1 MVSRDGITTIA
12 IAGLA
17 AATLGTVLAVNYF
30 RPQSNL
36 ESKVSTSYEQRDR
49 KVLKFEQNQGM
60 AMPAEVYLDK
70 DAVVMGNQ
78 VLEEVAPAYRDIL
91 DQRKQ
96 ENFEARQIY
105 QIFGKEMDDT
115 IENVDNVGLVTADE
129 ARNALRMIKEIKKT
143 SKTRNEQFERIRLAF
158 PLDFAGSMVEEQEQA
173 ERGYD
178 KPREYGNG
186 QPQRNGP
193 TGQLSDKSTWD
204 YMFPK

>member
-1 MVSRDGITTIA
+1 MATWKEILSVGVVT
-12 IAGLA
+12 A
-17 AATLGTVLAVNYF
+17 ALGTVLAVNYF

-60 AMPAEVYLDK
+60 AMQAEVYLDK
-70 DAVVMGNQ
+70 DAVVIGNQ
-78 VLEEVAPAYRDIL
+78 VLEEITPAYRDVL
-91 DQRKQ
+91 DQKKQ
-96 ENFEARQIY
+96 ENFEARQVY

-143 SKTRNEQFERIRLAF
+143 SKTRNEQLERIRLAF
-158 PLDFAGSMVEEQEQA
+158 PLDFARSTVKEQEQP

-193 TGQLSDKSTWD
+193 SGQLSDKATWD